1 MKNKAI
7 KFMNAMQYI
16 TETGQHVW
24 QQGWEYRLNDTSIQ
38 ISYNREW
45 HDAYLTVDII
55 NGNWYKDGRG
65 LS

>member
-1 MKNKAI
+1 MKNKSM
-7 KFMNAMQYI
+7 KFIDAMEYVMG
-16 TETGQHVW
+16 TGHHVW
-24 QQGWEYRLNDTSIQ
+24 NQGWEYRLSDTSMQ
-38 ISYNREW
+38 ISYNGKW